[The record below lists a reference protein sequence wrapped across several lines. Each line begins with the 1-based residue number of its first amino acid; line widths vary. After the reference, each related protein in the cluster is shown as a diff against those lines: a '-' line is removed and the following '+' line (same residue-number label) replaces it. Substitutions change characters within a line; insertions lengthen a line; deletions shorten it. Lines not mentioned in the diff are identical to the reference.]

1 MYWLCGTRETKT
13 LQGATTAYHVLVS
26 NHSILCFTSFPS
38 QIASLLLL
46 ASCNSLTSGLSFTYD
61 FCAMLTSHSDS
72 TFKRRHTHEPVDGLK
87 YEFLARMMRHCKICF
102 NNISNSCR
110 EVPIDNNRRP
120 HASHLRDQSVQAYC
134 GEHDA
139 EIFWGIDNRKNRCET
154 MLLSALCH
162 NNGPACGM
170 SS

>member
-1 MYWLCGTRETKT
+1 MYWLCGTRGDQKASGGNNSISPSSLE
-13 LQGATTAYHVLVS
+13 LLNLLLYLVS
-26 NHSILCFTSFPS
+26 FAIP
-38 QIASLLLL
+38 SLLSLAFCKIL
-46 ASCNSLTSGLSFTYD
+46 ASGRSFTYD

-134 GEHDA
+134 GEHYA

>member
-1 MYWLCGTRETKT
+1 
-13 LQGATTAYHVLVS
+13 
-26 NHSILCFTSFPS
+26 
-38 QIASLLLL
+38 
-46 ASCNSLTSGLSFTYD
+46 
-61 FCAMLTSHSDS
+61 MLTSHSDS
-72 TFKRRHTHEPVDGLK
+72 TLQRRHTHEPVDGLG
-87 YEFLARMMRHCKICF
+87 YECPACMMRHCKLCF
-102 NNISNSCR
+102 NNISDSCH

-170 SS
+170 SSQATALEYLRHIAQSHNRRRTWKKKNRMLRNTSR